1 MAFRSRSKKIGRD
14 GSITTPGQ
22 IQKAGVPAF
31 KVRSNN
37 GTAAQTGT
45 WVWTVED
52 FDQGGD
58 FDLANNRFTAPVD
71 GVYFFSFNVIM
82 GASGSGTNNDIGYYQ
97 NGAFVTGTRLREDG
111 DNTNWNGRTGVAIL
125 ELDEND
131 YIDVRLTAGSG
142 YNNSTA
148 YSGFYG
154 YLIG

>member
-52 FDQGGD
+52 FSHPWGERVNIQRPQMQLYHLSTGM
-58 FDLANNRFTAPVD
+58 NIYNRTKKLD
-71 GVYFFSFNVIM
+71 RS
-82 GASGSGTNNDIGYYQ
+82 
-97 NGAFVTGTRLREDG
+97 TRHSL
-111 DNTNWNGRTGVAIL
+111 
-125 ELDEND
+125 
-131 YIDVRLTAGSG
+131 
-142 YNNSTA
+142 
-148 YSGFYG
+148 
-154 YLIG
+154 LIPRHHCN